1 MSVIS
6 FLLSDETELASC
18 FAVVF
23 LKKLLPFLLLWQ
35 KFYFSGTYMV
45 KQNLLAWHFLYLLCI
60 VKFFNEVLKYFT
72 LLHVKYI
79 INSEILFWCKWLSVD
94 KKSSKNDQLCIS
106 NFLSMFWD
114 STKENIIIILNHK
127 QNEIQINSIIHFQ
140 STFTCQLLT

>member
-1 MSVIS
+1 MFCCSVFEKTTTI
-6 FLLSDETELASC
+6 
-18 FAVVF
+18 FAIVAKVLF
-23 LKKLLPFLLLWQ
+23 FRNIYGQ
-35 KFYFSGTYMV
+35 TNSE
-45 KQNLLAWHFLYLLCI
+45 NLLAWHFLYLLCI